1 VFLHVRSYLRAG
13 PRANQDRHHFSNTW
27 SKSNRHP
34 ASGRIHGRASHLR
47 RTESVECFEKG
58 CFFLERHKTR
68 ERVNG
73 AHCCRSAAA
82 QSLGVR
88 WGHAKTDGSI
98 LTCGVQYRRVRPC
111 LRPSCPA
118 IALLGLLGLISS
130 ASTSAPVAGGSDGR
144 LPKRGWGG
152 EGRFGALALLLV
164 DWYASEYPG
173 TLTSSGT
180 VEISGCV
187 SSCSSCGTS
196 TGGSDS
202 ALLHH
207 VIEYSHSRSQAVIVS
222 LAPHHSGSSVA
233 GQIAC
238 DTSMTICLKLLVKR
252 WAPYCLAE
260 ERST

>member
-1 VFLHVRSYLRAG
+1 LHMRSYLRAG
-13 PRANQDRHHFSNTW
+13 PGANQDRHHFSNTW

-34 ASGRIHGRASHLR
+34 ASRRLHRRACHLR

-68 ERVNG
+68 DRVNG
-73 AHCCRSAAA
+73 AHVGRSAAA
-82 QSLGVR
+82 QGLGVR
-88 WGHAKTDGSI
+88 WEHAKMDGGI

-130 ASTSAPVAGGSDGR
+130 ASSSPSVACGSDGR
-144 LPKRGWGG
+144 FPKRGWGG
-152 EGRFGALALLLV
+152 EPPEGRFGAHEMLLV
-164 DWYASEYPG
+164 DGHASEYPG

-196 TGGSDS
+196 TGGSES
-202 ALLHH
+202 ALLLH
-207 VIEYSHSRSQAVIVS
+207 VIEYSHSRSQAVIES

-233 GQIAC
+233 GSSVACQIAC
-238 DTSMTICLKLLVKR
+238 DISMALCRKLLVQH
-252 WAPYCLAE
+252 WE
-260 ERST
+260 H